1 LRKPA
6 SESLDALVDRKF
18 GVAYF
23 IVANERPPTQ
33 GWQMGANM
41 AAAGSLQ
48 LSSSL
53 EDYLE
58 AIFQIVR
65 EKQAARAKDIADR
78 LSVGRS
84 SVTGALKA
92 LAERELVNYAPYDI
106 ITLTDKGRTA
116 AEEIVRKH
124 EVLRDFFV
132 KVLSIDESE
141 ADAAAC
147 KLEHAISETV
157 LERFIEFVEFVE
169 RCPRGG
175 TKWIKGFGYYC
186 DHDKKTGNCEHCVEL
201 VLDDVRSKQMTETAQ
216 QQTLTLAQVKCGQ
229 KVAIVKIRGTGG
241 IRRRLLD
248 MGATAGTLVEVER
261 VAPFGDPIEVKIKG
275 YHLTLRKEEAERIVV
290 ERV

>member
-1 LRKPA
+1 
-6 SESLDALVDRKF
+6 
-18 GVAYF
+18 
-23 IVANERPPTQ
+23 
-33 GWQMGANM
+33 M
-41 AAAGSLQ
+41 ATSGSIQ

-58 AIFQIVR
+58 AILQIVR
-65 EKQAARAKDIADR
+65 KKQAARAKDIADR

-92 LAERELVNYAPYDI
+92 LAERELVNYAPYDLV
-106 ITLTDKGRTA
+106 TLTDKGRTI

-132 KVLSIDESE
+132 KVLSIGEAES
-141 ADAAAC
+141 DAAAC
-147 KLEHAISETV
+147 KMEHAISETV

-186 DHDKKTGNCEHCVEL
+186 DNDKKTGNCEHCIEL
-201 VLDDVRSKQMTETAQ
+201 VLDNVKSRKTAETAGPRE
-216 QQTLTLAQVKCGQ
+216 TLTLAQVNRGQ
-229 KVAIVKIRGTGG
+229 KVAIVKVTGTGG

-248 MGATAGTLVEVER
+248 MGVTAGTLVEIER
-261 VAPFGDPIEVKIKG
+261 VAPLGDPIDVRIKG
-275 YHLTLRKEEAERIVV
+275 YHLTLRKDEADRIVV